1 MPQTYSRY
9 DPVAIALHWLV
20 AIVIVCNFA
29 LGVYMHELPLSPWKL
44 KIYSWHKWAGVS
56 VFLLV
61 ALRLAWRGFHRPPPM
76 PDSMPAWQRELAHHG
91 HHLLYLLMF
100 AVPISG
106 WLMSSALGVQTVYF
120 GVLPIPDL
128 LDKDKALGDVLKQVH
143 EALNL
148 GMAAIVLGH
157 AGAALK
163 HHYMDRDD
171 VLTRMLPWSKPPR
184 KSQ

>member
-1 MPQTYSRY
+1 
-9 DPVAIALHWLV
+9 
-20 AIVIVCNFA
+20 
-29 LGVYMHELPLSPWKL
+29 
-44 KIYSWHKWAGVS
+44 
-56 VFLLV
+56 
-61 ALRLAWRGFHRPPPM
+61 
-76 PDSMPAWQRELAHHG
+76 
-91 HHLLYLLMF
+91 
-100 AVPISG
+100 
-106 WLMSSALGVQTVYF
+106 MSSALGVQTVYF

-184 KSQ
+184 NPQ